1 MGVVITDD
9 ANQVLLSEEFP
20 SDYHK
25 IRSRG
30 MIEETQELH
39 KDFGSATM
47 HEYNF
52 EGISIAC
59 CKAEVYENI
68 HVFADYLEPRV
79 MMLFMEQGDITT
91 SLGGISDKFRFST
104 QEHNLMFSPAQSE
117 NVAVK
122 KQRDILFL
130 GMSFTTSRFL
140 ELAENNGKVLDG
152 LANNVAGNR
161 SVTLADK
168 YNPRITPRMRM
179 VMEEVRQCKFQGGL
193 KKLFLQSKAIELL
206 ALQCEQME
214 TVQATGTPL
223 RNKITRQDVEKLYY
237 ARDLVLQHI
246 QQPLSLEELSRKA
259 GLNEF
264 KLKSGFKAIF
274 DNTVFGYLND
284 HRLELARKLIVDGDL
299 PMSHIAE
306 QAGYSS
312 PQHFSTAFRKKF
324 GVSPGKVRG

>member
-39 KDFGSATM
+39 KDFGSATV

-52 EGISIAC
+52 EGTSIAC

-68 HVFADYLEPRV
+68 HVFADYVEPRV

-104 QEHNLMFSPAQSE
+104 QEHNLMYSPAQSE

-122 KQRDILFL
+122 KQRDILFF

-140 ELAENNGKVLDG
+140 ELAENNGRVLDG

-161 SVTLADK
+161 SVTLAEK

-214 TVQATGTPL
+214 TVNAVDTPV

-246 QQPLSLEELSRKA
+246 QRPLSLEELSRKA

-284 HRLELARKLIVDGDL
+284 HRLELARKLIVDGNL
-299 PMSHIAE
+299 PMSLIAE

-324 GVSPGKVRG
+324 GVSPGKVRS

>member
-9 ANQVLLSEEFP
+9 ANHILLTDEFP
-20 SDYHK
+20 FDYDK
-25 IRSRG
+25 IRSQG

-39 KDFGSATM
+39 KDFGSVTI

-52 EGISIAC
+52 EGTSMAY

-68 HVFADYLEPRV
+68 RVSSDYMEPLV
-79 MMLFMEQGDITT
+79 MMLFMERGDITT
-91 SLGGISDKFRFST
+91 NLGGVSDNFRFTT
-104 QEHNLMFSPAQSE
+104 QEHNLMFSPMQTESI
-117 NVAVK
+117 AVK
-122 KQRDILFL
+122 KQRDILLFGL
-130 GMSFTTSRFL
+130 NFTPARFL
-140 ELAENNGKVLDG
+140 ELAENNGRVLDG
-152 LANNVAGNR
+152 LANKVAGNK

-168 YNPRITPRMRM
+168 YNPRITPRMKM

-193 KKLFLQSKAIELL
+193 KKLFLQSKAMELL

-214 TVQATGTPL
+214 ATQLSGTPL
-223 RNKITRQDVEKLYY
+223 RNKITSQDVEKLYY
-237 ARDLVLQHI
+237 ARDLVLQHV
-246 QQPLSLEELSRKA
+246 QEPLSLEELSRKA

-284 HRLELARKLIVDGDL
+284 HRLELARELIQGGDL
-299 PMSHIAE
+299 PMSLIAE

>member
-1 MGVVITDD
+1 MGLVITDD
-9 ANQVLLSEEFP
+9 ANQVLLTEEIPF
-20 SDYHK
+20 DYHK

-39 KDFGSATM
+39 KDFGSATV

-52 EGISIAC
+52 EGTSIAC
-59 CKAEVYENI
+59 CKAQVYENI
-68 HVFADYLEPRV
+68 HISSEFIEPLV
-79 MMLFMEQGDITT
+79 MLLFMEQGDITT
-91 SLGGISDKFRFST
+91 TLGGISDNFRFST
-104 QEHNLMFSPAQSE
+104 QEHNLMFSPVQTE
-117 NVAVK
+117 TIAVK
-122 KQRDILFL
+122 KQRDIHLL
-130 GMSFTTSRFL
+130 GLSFTPARFL
-140 ELAENNGKVLDG
+140 ELAENNGRVLDG
-152 LANNVAGNR
+152 LANNVAGNK

-168 YNPRITPRMRM
+168 YNPRITPRMKM

-193 KKLFLQSKAIELL
+193 KKLFLQSKAMELL

-214 TVQATGTPL
+214 ATQSSGTPL
-223 RNKITRQDVEKLYY
+223 RNKITPQDVEKLYY
-237 ARDLVLQHI
+237 ARDLVIQHV

-284 HRLELARKLIVDGDL
+284 HRLELARELIQGGDL
-299 PMSHIAE
+299 PMSLIAE

-324 GVSPGKVRG
+324 GISPGKVRG

>member
-9 ANQVLLSEEFP
+9 ANQVLLVEEIPF
-20 SDYHK
+20 DYHK

-39 KDFGSATM
+39 KDFGSATV

-52 EGISIAC
+52 EGTSIAC

-68 HVFADYLEPRV
+68 HVSSDFMEPRV

-91 SLGGISDKFRFST
+91 TLGGISDNFRFST
-104 QEHNLMFSPAQSE
+104 QEHNLMFSPEQLE
-117 NVAVK
+117 TVGVK

-130 GMSFTTSRFL
+130 GMSFTPARFL
-140 ELAENNGKVLDG
+140 ELAENNGRVLDQ
-152 LANNVAGNR
+152 LANNVAGNK

-179 VMEEVRQCKFQGGL
+179 AMEEVRQCKFQGGL
-193 KKLFLQSKAIELL
+193 KKLFLQSKAMELL

-214 TVQATGTPL
+214 VAQSSGTPL
-223 RNKITRQDVEKLYY
+223 RNKITSQDVEKLYY

-246 QQPLSLEELSRKA
+246 QEPLSLEELSRKA

-284 HRLELARKLIVDGDL
+284 HRLELARKLIMGGDL
-299 PMSHIAE
+299 PMALIAE